1 MPSVLKL
8 VNSKEKYATDFTLTW
23 LTSASKKSRQ
33 CWISY
38 KVQDLLRRF
47 YPNSQFIIIW
57 KNLVQGYPY
66 LSVYTSFNYNRI
78 RSFNTAWN
86 SQPQTFLQVSKHI
99 LISNRLI
106 DWQTLVLV
114 KLLSQLKK
122 TFSWWYNI
130 LHVFKDIFNHVS
142 CFQWFSSILEIDT
155 SC

>member
-8 VNSKEKYATDFTLTW
+8 VNSKEKYATDFTFTW

-114 KLLSQLKK
+114 KLLSQLKIQNTDK
-122 TFSWWYNI
+122 PKWLKSGYN
-130 LHVFKDIFNHVS
+130 LARIFDLPYRICNNS
-142 CFQWFSSILEIDT
+142 DPGGR
-155 SC
+155 